1 MLLSELS
8 LKDVVNDQDGS
19 KIGKVTD
26 LEIDALTGKIL
37 SVKIQGGSKLYNFFN
52 KNTISIPWNRIMKI
66 GSDVIIIDEMSMVDI
81 SLMHALLKA
90 IMQVFQQELCA
101 ELRVQR
107 EDDRTSGSVR

>member
-37 SVKIQGGSKLYNFFN
+37 NVK
-52 KNTISIPWNRIMKI
+52 NRILKI
-66 GSDVIIIDEMSMVDI
+66 GSYVIIIDNQTKID
-81 SLMHALLKA
+81 K
-90 IMQVFQQELCA
+90 
-101 ELRVQR
+101 
-107 EDDRTSGSVR
+107 EDKN

>member
-66 GSDVIIIDEMSMVDI
+66 GSDVIIIDNQTKIE
-81 SLMHALLKA
+81 K
-90 IMQVFQQELCA
+90 
-101 ELRVQR
+101 
-107 EDDRTSGSVR
+107 EDKN